1 MGQTPRH
8 IDQAALDKLN
18 KSWYKKG
25 WFNGFAIGVS
35 VAAIIA
41 FILVMVLF

>member
-1 MGQTPRH
+1 MTQTPRH
-8 IDQAALDKLN
+8 IDQDALDKLN

-25 WFNGFAIGVS
+25 WFNGFALGIS
-35 VAAIIA
+35 VATIIV